1 MLMMF
6 AAAALVPMPRGVA
19 VVRSSV
25 REPAA
30 ILKWGDATLTMK
42 QKISGDAK
50 ANANRADQF
59 VPSAVQAARDRGLAR
74 GWGAAATL
82 LSTRA
87 TTADEVCTPTLV
99 RPAHKTPSHAQELL
113 RIRWDVCRCT
123 MPLPTT
129 TRKRRC
135 STCWTLTLTA
145 PRQLTG

>member
-6 AAAALVPMPRGVA
+6 SVAAMAALVPRGVA

-59 VPSAVQAARDRGLAR
+59 VPSAVQAARDRG
-74 GWGAAATL
+74 G
-82 LSTRA
+82 
-87 TTADEVCTPTLV
+87 
-99 RPAHKTPSHAQELL
+99 
-113 RIRWDVCRCT
+113 
-123 MPLPTT
+123 
-129 TRKRRC
+129 
-135 STCWTLTLTA
+135 
-145 PRQLTG
+145 

>member
-1 MLMMF
+1 MMF
-6 AAAALVPMPRGVA
+6 SVAAMAALVPMPRGVA

-50 ANANRADQF
+50 AKANANRADQYF

-87 TTADEVCTPTLV
+87 TTVDEVCTPTHV
-99 RPAHKTPSHAQELL
+99 GPAHKTPSHAQELL
-113 RIRWDVCRCT
+113 FA
-123 MPLPTT
+123 
-129 TRKRRC
+129 
-135 STCWTLTLTA
+135 S
-145 PRQLTG
+145 